1 MSDFAKKIKIIIFVA
16 LITVPTIVWT
26 LLGVFSLR
34 DNTSSTEELSENR
47 AICEIDEDV
56 TLKNLT
62 SELEE
67 YYNDRVPFRS
77 KIILKYRKAN
87 SKLEYVYQN
96 RIQPVLIEAIG
107 QKGSMENIEVSSN
120 KDVDE
125 ILGDEKEA
133 ESVDVSENEEPTSIE
148 KAAELEAKGI
158 HEYIVID
165 IIKPSYETYGY
176 TLKRCQNCGRFLKT
190 DFSEKLIDTTY
201 LPPNEGEGRVIKGRS
216 DWLYYAGDNSI
227 AYYSGTNILSEEEMK
242 EWASLCQELKDAC
255 DEKGI
260 KLGMM
265 IMPNKEQVYPEY
277 MPSYSVKTTEK
288 REDVFAKYMMENTDV
303 DFVYPIDELKA
314 GKKYYEMYFP
324 YDTHWTQ
331 AGAFVGLMALYEKMG
346 IETTN
351 INDLEVLPTKFTQ
364 KGLIDTG
371 SLDADMYVNDTDYV
385 IFYKPEYTVNWF
397 EGEKSFILPSNVYRS
412 TSNNPNNEKVLMIGD
427 SFRLAMIPY
436 LSQDYST
443 LCVAHRNALDEVK
456 DDLKD
461 ADVLIIGSVERF
473 DKYMFEVMPNIIEYV
488 KAR

>member
-1 MSDFAKKIKIIIFVA
+1 
-16 LITVPTIVWT
+16 
-26 LLGVFSLR
+26 
-34 DNTSSTEELSENR
+34 
-47 AICEIDEDV
+47 
-56 TLKNLT
+56 
-62 SELEE
+62 
-67 YYNDRVPFRS
+67 
-77 KIILKYRKAN
+77 
-87 SKLEYVYQN
+87 
-96 RIQPVLIEAIG
+96 
-107 QKGSMENIEVSSN
+107 
-120 KDVDE
+120 
-125 ILGDEKEA
+125 
-133 ESVDVSENEEPTSIE
+133 
-148 KAAELEAKGI
+148 
-158 HEYIVID
+158 
-165 IIKPSYETYGY
+165 
-176 TLKRCQNCGRFLKT
+176 
-190 DFSEKLIDTTY
+190 
-201 LPPNEGEGRVIKGRS
+201 
-216 DWLYYAGDNSI
+216 
-227 AYYSGTNILSEEEMK
+227 
-242 EWASLCQELKDAC
+242 
-255 DEKGI
+255 
-260 KLGMM
+260 M

-456 DDLKD
+456 DDFKD